1 MKQKLE
7 LSVDADNLMCY
18 FAEVFIMGHTSN
30 RKFTS
35 HSSHY
40 KDLKPDNVVTLLTL
54 YSSKVLWLS
63 MI

>member
-1 MKQKLE
+1 MKQKLK

-18 FAEVFIMGHTSN
+18 FAEVFVMGYTSN

-40 KDLKPDNVVTLLTL
+40 KGLKPGNVVTLLAL
-54 YSSKVLWLS
+54 FDSRVL
-63 MI
+63 